1 MMLGRDS
8 ERVLQKVQLSRLD
21 LRCAAI
27 DRWHL
32 REMVIQEA
40 GEEDVMEIGMVRSS

>member
-1 MMLGRDS
+1 MLGRDA

-32 REMVIQEA
+32 REMVI
-40 GEEDVMEIGMVRSS
+40 